1 MWISQLGVR
10 LRHPKFLEC
19 TRVGLV
25 VGSSPGQA
33 ASGDVPPRRP
43 PCCDAVA
50 AGRRTS
56 GI

>member
-19 TRVGLV
+19 TRVGPV